1 MKVVMEAGAELTL
14 VGGGSFIKIDAG
26 GVTMSGPVINMN
38 SGGGPGSGTGAAPLL
53 PGPLKQ
59 ADADKAGQLLV
70 PAQRQALMRGT
81 PRCEICEKAAAK
93 AAKEAAK

>member
-1 MKVVMEAGAELTL
+1 
-14 VGGGSFIKIDAG
+14 
-26 GVTMSGPVINMN
+26 VININ

-70 PAQRQALMRGT
+70 PAQRQALMRRT
-81 PRCEICEKAAAK
+81 PRCEICEKAAAQ
-93 AAKEAAK
+93 AAKDAAK